1 MKVLYLTDDFR
12 DYLPDQIYY
21 GLCKLLGP
29 ERIIDYPYKPI
40 YHDPTVREWFL
51 PQVPGVRRNEADV
64 LDLLSAR
71 QIDLL
76 VLSSPRR
83 GGTTALEALVGK
95 VPLPP
100 RVLIDGEDDCRI
112 RRTLFRRWGFGL
124 YFKRE
129 FALGWMRRGAW
140 DRFRSF
146 GLDGD
151 LLRRTHPL
159 PFSVILETTLPE
171 TDLSRDIQ
179 VFFAA
184 RVSQE
189 QRRKADA
196 ILRGVP
202 GLRYVGG
209 VFEGDSD
216 RLFPLGDGDYY
227 RTLRRAQIGVS
238 VRGGGFDTLRYWE
251 VVACGALL
259 ISEEP
264 DIVIPNN
271 FEHGRQAIFCQ
282 QDLGDL
288 AELVRYYVSHAEERE
303 AIAAAGH
310 GHLLKYHTCER
321 RAEYLLEL
329 CKQTL

>member
-1 MKVLYLTDDFR
+1 MKILYLTDPFR
-12 DYLPDQIYY
+12 DFLADQLYY

-29 ERIIDYPYKPI
+29 ERVIDYPYKAI
-40 YHDPTVREWFL
+40 YHDPQQKEWYL
-51 PQVPGVRRNEADV
+51 PQVPGVRYEEADI
-64 LDLLSAR
+64 LDLLAGKGV
-71 QIDLL
+71 DLV

-83 GGTTALEALVGK
+83 ANTAALSALAARAK
-95 VPLPP
+95 LPP
-100 RVLIDGEDDCRI
+100 AVLLDGEDDRRI
-112 RRTLFRRWGFGL
+112 RRALFRRWGFGL

-129 FALGWMRRGAW
+129 FALGWLRRGAW

-146 GLDGD
+146 GLDRN
-151 LLRRTHPL
+151 LPRRTHPL
-159 PFSVILETTLPE
+159 PFCVILEATLPE
-171 TDLSRDIQ
+171 TDVSRDIQ

-184 RVSQE
+184 RVSQD

-216 RLFPLGDGDYY
+216 RFFPLGDGDYY
-227 RTLRRAQIGVS
+227 RTLHRAQIGVS

-271 FEHGRQAIFCQ
+271 FEHGRHAVFCRR
-282 QDLGDL
+282 DLGDL
-288 AELVRYYVSHAEERE
+288 GELVRYYATHREEGE
-303 AIAAAGH
+303 AIAAEGYAR
-310 GHLLKYHTCER
+310 LLKHHTCEH
-321 RAEYLLEL
+321 RAEYFLDL
-329 CKQTL
+329 CRRDL